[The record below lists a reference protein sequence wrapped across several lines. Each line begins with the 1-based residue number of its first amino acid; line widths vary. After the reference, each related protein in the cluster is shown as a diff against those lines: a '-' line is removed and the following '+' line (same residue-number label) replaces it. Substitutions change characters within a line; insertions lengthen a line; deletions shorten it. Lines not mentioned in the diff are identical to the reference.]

1 MCGAQSWRRSRRA
14 VSRPQVA
21 QARDI
26 RVEKDAMDSVIC
38 DSEQERCEWR
48 LLVVEDDRR
57 LAIELVYFSLQV
69 RAAGCRRNERGYLP
83 SALERRL
90 KVANAADTPA
100 SGPAIRDHHRVVRQH
115 RDERVKVPCS
125 CGLCERR
132 EQAPVRFR
140 RGGEQAL
147 LLRHVLSRSLE
158 ELPAGRLAF
167 TDQRRDLVVFEIEYV
182 AEQQYRALGRRQ
194 ALEHNQ
200 ERH

>member
-26 RVEKDAMDSVIC
+26 RVEKDAMDTVIC

-83 SALERRL
+83 SALERRP

-100 SGPAIRDHHRVVRQH
+100 SGPTIRDHHRVVRQH
-115 RDERVKVPCS
+115 RDDPVNPPS
-125 CGLCERR
+125 TSALCEPPRH
-132 EQAPVRFR
+132 AP
-140 RGGEQAL
+140 
-147 LLRHVLSRSLE
+147 SPS
-158 ELPAGRLAF
+158 
-167 TDQRRDLVVFEIEYV
+167 
-182 AEQQYRALGRRQ
+182 
-194 ALEHNQ
+194 
-200 ERH
+200 